1 MAWYI
6 LDYGVS
12 LFCTFIAACPPV
24 HTLPQLYRALR
35 VATGK
40 EEPLEGSTTMT
51 EQSTCTVG
59 GLDNLQKCT
68 LAAMQ
73 SEIDTLREELKKGGK
88 VHILML

>member
-1 MAWYI
+1 MAWHI
-6 LDYGVS
+6 PDYGVS
-12 LFCTFIAACPPV
+12 LFCTFYAACLPV

-35 VATGK
+35 VAAGK
-40 EEPLEGSTTMT
+40 EEALESTTTMT
-51 EQSTCTVG
+51 EQSTVG

-88 VHILML
+88 VHILVL

>member
-1 MAWYI
+1 LAWHI
-6 LDYGVS
+6 RDYGVS
-12 LFCTFIAACPPV
+12 LFCTFYAACTTV

-35 VATGK
+35 VAAGK
-40 EEPLEGSTTMT
+40 EEESSTTMT
-51 EQSTCTVG
+51 EQSTVD

-88 VHILML
+88 VHILVL